1 MTGLRI
7 IDAQLYSFSYQVVLS
22 KLVRAHS
29 GFCFHCDVYGGAR
42 LSRDSSAFVKVD
54 LNLCRTRQ
62 LAFVTFGDLSKVR
75 VPCSLYPSGFSNTC
89 WLFCCFWDHPLKHGL
104 WLKVI
109 QFLKATMSVSQGLSL
124 NIPYLT
130 YHIIILTYYCCISSE
145 KALRCLLTMSNTISS
160 AQLCHPRGITEASVH
175 YIQASVPKGALL
187 LLEQSKLPL
196 GWVWWCYA
204 TSYGSD
210 SLANSL
216 ADAML
221 CLFDVVNLIESFKI
235 QYILFLT
242 LFVCAI
248 HH

>member
-1 MTGLRI
+1 MYMGVPDWVGI
-7 IDAQLYSFSYQVVLS
+7 QVLLS
-22 KLVRAHS
+22 KLTWTSVLC
-29 GFCFHCDVYGGAR
+29 G
-42 LSRDSSAFVKVD
+42 
-54 LNLCRTRQ
+54 NLP
-62 LAFVTFGDLSKVR
+62 LWLWYLFGDLSKVR
-75 VPCSLYPSGFSNTC
+75 VPCSFYPSGFSNTC
-89 WLFCCFWDHPLKHGL
+89 WLFCCSEITLLNMVCNWR
-104 WLKVI
+104 
-109 QFLKATMSVSQGLSL
+109 KATMCVLEGLSL

-130 YHIIILTYYCCISSE
+130 YQIIILTNYCCISSE
-145 KALRCLLTMSNTISS
+145 IALSCLFTMSNTISS

-187 LLEQSKLPL
+187 LLEQPKLPL
-196 GWVWWCYA
+196 GWVRRCYA

-221 CLFDVVNLIESFKI
+221 CLFDVVNLIESSKI
-235 QYILFLT
+235 EYILFLT